1 MGWREY
7 DSSVPSLQAQV
18 RHYCCLAM
26 AAHSESE
33 SLAGDPGR
41 LTDLVN
47 QVEKLFRPTFP
58 RRAAQPLARKNEKK
72 PKRLDNQNAWTV
84 LRPGREVNWSPR
96 RRRPTVSF
104 ERNYKVGCTHPSS
117 KLICSNRPSS
127 VISLFLQHRQDSN
140 A

>member
-33 SLAGDPGR
+33 SLAGDGEVAATGR
-41 LTDLVN
+41 LTELVN
-47 QVEKLFRPTFP
+47 QLECWRRIIP

-72 PKRLDNQNAWTV
+72 SKRLDNQNAWTV

-127 VISLFLQHRQDSN
+127 VISLFL
-140 A
+140 